1 MRIAAA
7 IAWAGAVIWIAAQ
20 PWTLYRA
27 ADARLRVVF
36 LDVGQGDA
44 TLVRF
49 PNGGTLLVD
58 AGGLSSPSSFDVG
71 DRVVAPVLRDAGVR
85 RVQSLALTHGDA
97 DHVGGAPSI
106 LREFKPYDVWEGIPV
121 PRLGALADLRET
133 TSRGGIRW
141 VNVQR
146 GDTMAIDGVQVIV
159 RHPAV
164 AEWER
169 QRVRN
174 DDSIVIEL
182 LWRQVSIVLTGDIGK
197 EAEHAVAPHFEP
209 ARLRIVKVPHHGSRS
224 SSTPEFVGALQPRI
238 AVVSAG
244 RGNRFGH
251 PAQAVLDRYRRA
263 GAAMFRTDRD
273 GAVTVETDGEAVEVT
288 TYTGRRFRAG

>member
-1 MRIAAA
+1 
-7 IAWAGAVIWIAAQ
+7 
-20 PWTLYRA
+20 
-27 ADARLRVVF
+27 
-36 LDVGQGDA
+36 
-44 TLVRF
+44 
-49 PNGGTLLVD
+49 
-58 AGGLSSPSSFDVG
+58 
-71 DRVVAPVLRDAGVR
+71 
-85 RVQSLALTHGDA
+85 
-97 DHVGGAPSI
+97 
-106 LREFKPYDVWEGIPV
+106 
-121 PRLGALADLRET
+121 
-133 TSRGGIRW
+133 
-141 VNVQR
+141 
-146 GDTMAIDGVQVIV
+146 
-159 RHPAV
+159 
-164 AEWER
+164 
-169 QRVRN
+169 
-174 DDSIVIEL
+174 
-182 LWRQVSIVLTGDIGK
+182 VSIVLTGDIGK